1 MRRRRLSAKAVEKQ
15 RRAGY
20 FADGDGLYLQCSP
33 TRAKSWI
40 FRFTLR
46 GRAREMGLGS
56 TSTVSLAEA
65 RHRAQQARK
74 LLGDGIDPIEHR
86 NAHRAAQALDKA
98 RQITFGECA
107 QKYIEAHRA
116 GWRNAK
122 HIYQWTY
129 TLDTYCGPIIGA
141 LPVVDVDTGLVLQ
154 VLEPIW
160 ETKTETASRL
170 RARIENILDWATVR
184 GYREGENPAR
194 WKGHL
199 SKLLPPLRKR
209 QRVKHHPA
217 LPYEQLGEFMQ
228 VLRTQEGTAARALEF
243 SVLTAGR
250 TGEVINARL
259 EEFDLNKAIWTVPA
273 ARMKSGREHRVP
285 LPPRT
290 VEIVR
295 AQLDQG
301 VDYLFPGAREG
312 KPLSNMAMLML
323 LKKRMGRGDLTVHGF
338 RSTFRDWTAERTSY
352 PHEVCEMALAHTIG
366 NQVEASYRRGD
377 LFDKRRRLMAEW
389 AKYCERPSKAGK
401 VLKIKSGAA

>member
-1 MRRRRLSAKAVEKQ
+1 MKRRRLSAKAVEKQ

-20 FADGDGLYLQCSP
+20 FADGGGLYLQCSP

-74 LLGDGIDPIEHR
+74 LLGDGVDPIEHR

-107 QKYIEAHRA
+107 HKYIEAHQA
-116 GWRNAK
+116 AWRNAK

-129 TLDTYCGPIIGA
+129 TIDTYCGPIIGA
-141 LPVVDVDTGLVLQ
+141 LPVADVDTGLVLK

-217 LPYEQLGEFMQ
+217 LPYEQIGEFMQ
-228 VLRTQEGTAARALEF
+228 LLGAQAGTAARALEIT
-243 SVLTAGR
+243 VLTAGR
-250 TGEVINARL
+250 TGEVINAKP
-259 EEFDLNKAIWTVPA
+259 EEFDLDKALWTVPA

-285 LPPRT
+285 LSPRA

-295 AQLDQG
+295 AQLAPDADH
-301 VDYLFPGAREG
+301 VFPGAREG

-323 LKKRMGRGDLTVHGF
+323 LKKRLGRGDLTVHGF
-338 RSTFRDWTAERTSY
+338 RSSFRDWTAECTGYAR
-352 PHEVCEMALAHTIG
+352 EVCEMALAHTIG
-366 NQVEASYRRGD
+366 DQTEASYRRGD
-377 LFDKRRRLMAEW
+377 LFDKRIRLMTDW
-389 AKYCERPSKAGK
+389 ATHCEHPAKAAK
-401 VLKIKSGAA
+401 LLKIKSGAA

>member
-1 MRRRRLSAKAVEKQ
+1 MKRRRLSAKAVEKQ

-20 FADGDGLYLQCSP
+20 FADGGGLYLQCSP

-40 FRFTLR
+40 FRYTLR

-74 LLGDGIDPIEHR
+74 LLGDGIDPIQHR

-107 QKYIEAHRA
+107 HKYIGAHRA

-129 TLDTYCGPIIGA
+129 TIDTYCGPIIGA
-141 LPVVDVDTGLVLQ
+141 LPVADVDTGLVLK

-217 LPYEQLGEFMQ
+217 LPYEQIGEFMQ
-228 VLRTQEGTAARALEF
+228 LLGAQEGAAARALEF
-243 SVLTAGR
+243 TVLTAGR
-250 TGEVINARL
+250 TGEVINAKP
-259 EEFDLNKAIWTVPA
+259 EEFDLDKALWTVPA

-285 LPPRT
+285 LSPRA
-290 VEIVR
+290 VKIVR
-295 AQLDQG
+295 AQLAQDT
-301 VDYLFPGAREG
+301 DHLFPGAREG

-323 LKKRMGRGDLTVHGF
+323 LKKRLGRGDLTVHGF
-338 RSTFRDWTAERTSY
+338 RSSFRDWTAECTGYAR
-352 PHEVCEMALAHTIG
+352 EVCEMALAHTIG
-366 NQVEASYRRGD
+366 DQTEASYRRGD
-377 LFDKRRRLMAEW
+377 LFDKRIRLMTDW
-389 AKYCERPSKAGK
+389 AKHCERPAKPTTVVK
-401 VLKIKSGAA
+401 LKSAAR